1 MAATDFARDIE
12 RVVGRRI
19 LWRLVLPSALFILMG
34 AIDRANV
41 SFAALQMNKSL
52 GFSAEQY
59 GFGASILFLG
69 FMFLKFPS
77 IWLYEAIGMRKWLTL
92 ITLCWGAVATAL
104 AFIQTHEAYYALRFL
119 AGAAEGGLSSGL
131 MIYLSMWATERYRAS
146 ILAIPIVAISV
157 SQVIGAPLSGIL
169 LQSGNPFGWEGWRWM
184 FFVEGLPSIALALVA
199 WFGFPDSPK
208 EARWLND
215 GERDWLAANTHAAA
229 KPAKGQPGR
238 WSVLRDPMMWLCSG
252 LWFLLL
258 AGNYGVIFW
267 LPLVVHGL
275 SGFTS
280 FEVGVIV
287 ALPWLG
293 SGIGLLI
300 NAWHSDKTQERFL
313 HVAIPAGLAA
323 FALFGAYAAGP
334 GALGLLLL
342 VIGGACMGS
351 TVSPFWAIP
360 SKMLPATGM
369 ATGIVVINMIGSCAG
384 LIVPWLMGRLR
395 DGTGSFAAPT
405 ALVAGA
411 LLLASVSALAIRARA
426 SRTA

>member
-1 MAATDFARDIE
+1 MASTDNAGNIE

-19 LWRLVLPSALFILMG
+19 MWRLVLPSALFILMG

-52 GFSAEQY
+52 GFTAEQY

-104 AFIQTHEAYYALRFL
+104 AFIHTHEAYYALRFL

-157 SQVIGAPLSGIL
+157 SQVIGAPLSGLL
-169 LQSGNPFGWEGWRWM
+169 LQSENPFGWEGWRWM
-184 FFVEGLPSIALALVA
+184 FFVEGLPSIALAAVA

-215 GERDWLAANTHAAA
+215 GERSWLAANTHAAA
-229 KPAKGQPGR
+229 RPAKGQPGR
-238 WSVLRDPMMWLCSG
+238 WSVLRDPTMWLCSA

-267 LPLVVHGL
+267 LPLIVHGL

-300 NAWHSDKTQERFL
+300 NAWHSDKTQERAL
-313 HVAIPAGLAA
+313 HVAIPASLAA

-334 GALGLLLL
+334 GPLGLLLL

-360 SKMLPATGM
+360 SKLLPSTGM
-369 ATGIVVINMIGSCAG
+369 ATGIVVINMTGSCAG
-384 LIVPWLMGRLR
+384 LIIPWLMGRLR
-395 DGTGSFAAPT
+395 DSTGSFAAPT
-405 ALVAGA
+405 ALVAGTPLMA
-411 LLLASVSALAIRARA
+411 GVLALAIRSRA
-426 SRTA
+426 SQPA

>member
-1 MAATDFARDIE
+1 MSSTEIE
-12 RVVGRRI
+12 RAVGRRI
-19 LWRLVLPSALFILMG
+19 MVRLVLPSALFILMG

-41 SFAALQMNKSL
+41 SFAALQMNKAL
-52 GFSAEQY
+52 GFTAEQY

-69 FMFLKFPS
+69 FMFLKLPS
-77 IWLYEAIGMRKWLTL
+77 VWLYEAIGMRRWLTL
-92 ITLCWGAVATAL
+92 ITLAWGAVATGL
-104 AFIQTHEAYYALRFL
+104 AFIQTHQAYYALRFL

-157 SQVIGAPLSGIL
+157 SQVIGAPLSGLL
-169 LQSGNPFGWEGWRWM
+169 LQSENPLGWEGWRWM

-199 WFGFPDSPK
+199 WFGFPDTPAQ
-208 EARWLND
+208 ARWLND
-215 GERDWLAANTHAAA
+215 GERAWLADNTHAAA
-229 KPAKGQPGR
+229 RPEKGQPGR
-238 WSVLRDPMMWLCSG
+238 WSVLREPMTWLCAV
-252 LWFLLL
+252 LWFLLM

-267 LPLVVHGL
+267 LPLIVHGL
-275 SGFTS
+275 SGFSS

-313 HVAIPAGLAA
+313 HVALPCCVAA
-323 FALFGAYAAGP
+323 FSLFGAYAAGP
-334 GALGLLLL
+334 GALGLILL

-360 SKMLPATGM
+360 SRMLPPTGM
-369 ATGIVVINMIGSCAG
+369 ATGIVVINMVGSCAG
-384 LIVPWLMGRLR
+384 LVVPWLMGRLK
-395 DGTGSFAAPT
+395 DSTGNFAAPT

-411 LLLASVSALAIRARA
+411 LLLAGLLSILVRARA
-426 SRTA
+426 SKAP